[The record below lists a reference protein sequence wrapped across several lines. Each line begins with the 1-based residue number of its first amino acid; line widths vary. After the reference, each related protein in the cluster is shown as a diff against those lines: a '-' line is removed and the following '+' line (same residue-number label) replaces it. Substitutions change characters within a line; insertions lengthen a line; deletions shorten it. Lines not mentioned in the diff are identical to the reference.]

1 MASLTGVMRQGC
13 RRLSR
18 RIWKRADRKRRK
30 TEITP
35 AGTVRQGR
43 DRVLRAGL
51 GEVQERSR
59 AVGDYTGWLQLLRA
73 DGWQDQIR
81 HLQCRRNRVR
91 CDHPVRTIRNSG
103 FWLRRRDY
111 GSISGICVLGNHWS
125 WKQKVGVSGE

>member
-1 MASLTGVMRQGC
+1 M
-13 RRLSR
+13 
-18 RIWKRADRKRRK
+18 RRK

-81 HLQCRRNRVR
+81 HLQCRRNRV
-91 CDHPVRTIRNSG
+91 
-103 FWLRRRDY
+103 
-111 GSISGICVLGNHWS
+111 
-125 WKQKVGVSGE
+125 